1 MLIDNGE
8 LIYSPPYLT
17 GDVLSIRYLYIK
29 ILIFLERT
37 FKSIAMDTDFLIDIV
52 YHSVI
57 GYVR

>member
-1 MLIDNGE
+1 
-8 LIYSPPYLT
+8 LT
-17 GDVLSIRYLYIK
+17 GDVLSIRYFYIK
-29 ILIFLERT
+29 MLIFLERT